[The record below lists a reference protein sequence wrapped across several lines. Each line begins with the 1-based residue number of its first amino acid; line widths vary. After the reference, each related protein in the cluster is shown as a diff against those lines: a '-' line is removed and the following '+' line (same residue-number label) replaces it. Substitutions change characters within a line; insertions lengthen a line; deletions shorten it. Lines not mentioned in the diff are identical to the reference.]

1 MTEGAAAVHEIRK
14 TAFTRKVPI
23 RNVQSLD
30 GTNPRR
36 NIVEERVHFFIDLYR
51 DNTSCS
57 VAPIEVLL
65 IQAGDP
71 KSSIYLILEGLHR
84 YEALKRLKASEV
96 LANVHTEPA
105 YTVSDLEDRR
115 VLGEILA
122 LSCPYNAKSPMPL
135 TLNERIAASRELSE
149 QGYSDER
156 IAQALCVGV
165 RSIERWFEEERK
177 EKRQRIKDEVTE
189 RLKKGESVNK
199 LAREYNDDITEL
211 TIIRWKKEAGIPSVG
226 GGIISASGGNDTP
239 PDKDVGFTPPKP
251 LFSGTN
257 VLSELNICKNRSDP
271 ELNIDNRP
279 EDRQEEV
286 IDKLTKICDVLRA
299 LEWFDDADDLVIV
312 HLLPIL
318 ERKSEKLKKVIST
331 GGYALH
337 YEEIKG
343 LYDEERSLHKKSNEE
358 SVRKDEI
365 IRDLEQD
372 LNRRREECK
381 RDCEHSRDWLKE
393 ELDRSMEYLM
403 DNLETLKDALLEG
416 QIPDIKKKPI
426 SLPKEA
432 TPAINQ
438 LALNATYVAISHFEW
453 AKLHGINTTKMTRHL
468 PQFIKVIESLEFTGR
483 KDIVQRINEVEVF
496 YQSKEP

>member
-1 MTEGAAAVHEIRK
+1 MADGAMAVHEIRK

-30 GTNPRR
+30 GTNPRQS
-36 NIVEERVHFFIDLYR
+36 IVEERVDFFMELYS
-51 DNTSCS
+51 DNTGRTI
-57 VAPIEVLL
+57 APIEVLL

-71 KSSIYLILEGLHR
+71 RNSIYLILEGLHR
-84 YEALKRLKASEV
+84 YEALKRLKASEI
-96 LANVHTEPA
+96 LANVHTDPA

-115 VLGEILA
+115 VRGAILELA
-122 LSCPYNAKSPMPL
+122 CPYNSNSAMPL
-135 TLNERIAASRELSE
+135 TKKERMDVALELNEV
-149 QGYSDER
+149 GYSDER
-156 IAQALCVGV
+156 IAVALCVTD
-165 RSIERWFEEERK
+165 RSIRRWLEEMKK
-177 EKRQRIKDEVTE
+177 EKKQKIKDEVVD
-189 RLKKGESVNK
+189 RLKKGESVNSVA
-199 LAREYNDDITEL
+199 LEFQDILTER
-211 TIIRWKKEAGIPSVG
+211 TIINWKKEVSVPDTG
-226 GGIISASGGNDTP
+226 GGEKMDNCPKFHPPAKSVPLRPLFTSQDPLPSLSLCENSSDSRNTTDMTDEKQEEIIS
-239 PDKDVGFTPPKP
+239 
-251 LFSGTN
+251 
-257 VLSELNICKNRSDP
+257 
-271 ELNIDNRP
+271 
-279 EDRQEEV
+279 
-286 IDKLTKICDVLRA
+286 KLTKICDVLRA

-343 LYDEERSLHKKSNEE
+343 LYDEEHILHKKSNEE

-365 IRDLEQD
+365 IRDLAQD

-468 PQFIKVIESLEFTGR
+468 LQFIKVIESLEFTGR
-483 KDIVQRINEVEVF
+483 KDIIQRINEVEVF